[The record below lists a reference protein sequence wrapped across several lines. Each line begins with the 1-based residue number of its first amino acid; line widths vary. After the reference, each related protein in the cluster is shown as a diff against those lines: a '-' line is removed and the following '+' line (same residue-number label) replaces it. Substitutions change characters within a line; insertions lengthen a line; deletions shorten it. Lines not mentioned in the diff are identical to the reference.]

1 MNEVMQHA
9 ANCPANKEQ
18 NVKKISQKVSFYHI
32 ASEASNDYFQ
42 IGNILVSKAT
52 FFVKIQTLSL
62 IFGGKKML
70 KICKKNIF
78 EMFK

>member
-42 IGNILVSKAT
+42 IGNIFVSKAT
-52 FFVKIQTLSL
+52 FYVKIQTL
-62 IFGGKKML
+62 IFRGKKM
-70 KICKKNIF
+70 
-78 EMFK
+78 

>member
-18 NVKKISQKVSFYHI
+18 NVKKKISQKVSFYHI

-42 IGNILVSKAT
+42 IENIFVSKAT
-52 FFVKIQTLSL
+52 FYVKIQTLSL
-62 IFGGKKML
+62 IFRGKKM
-70 KICKKNIF
+70 
-78 EMFK
+78 

>member
-18 NVKKISQKVSFYHI
+18 KVKKISQKVSFYHI

-42 IGNILVSKAT
+42 KKNHFKMEI
-52 FFVKIQTLSL
+52 
-62 IFGGKKML
+62 KKMS
-70 KICKKNIF
+70 
-78 EMFK
+78 